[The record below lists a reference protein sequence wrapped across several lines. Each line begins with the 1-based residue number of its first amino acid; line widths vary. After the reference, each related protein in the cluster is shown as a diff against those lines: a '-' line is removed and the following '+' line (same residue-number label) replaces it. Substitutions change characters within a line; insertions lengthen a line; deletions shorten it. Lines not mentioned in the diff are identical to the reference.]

1 MKDSAELH
9 VILER
14 VYEEDRKRGM
24 GDSKRENIKWE
35 KTSNWGLLKKETA
48 HGCLGGRIL
57 VTYKPRECVG
67 SGSVWAVP
75 GGCELAPGPGGLR
88 TGAPQLGAW

>member
-1 MKDSAELH
+1 MKDSAELY

-35 KTSNWGLLKKETA
+35 KTSSWGLLKKETI
-48 HGCLGGRIL
+48 HGYLAGRIL
-57 VTYKPRECVG
+57 VTYKPRECVEAG
-67 SGSVWAVP
+67 VSGRCRVAASSP
-75 GGCELAPGPGGLR
+75 QGPGACGLGR
-88 TGAPQLGAW
+88 PS

>member
-1 MKDSAELH
+1 M
-9 VILER
+9 ILER
-14 VYEEDRKRGM
+14 VYEEDRERGM
-24 GDSKRENIKWE
+24 GDSKRENIKRE
-35 KTSNWGLLKKETA
+35 KISNWGLLKKETA